1 MSLDKSSKI
10 FKMLIRSL
18 GNYMLIKK
26 EDICRVL
33 GKKKNCIERRRWV
46 WGENEFVVWPSNIC
60 SSPISENK
68 NMG

>member
-18 GNYMLIKK
+18 GNDVLIKK

-33 GKKKNCIERRRWV
+33 G
-46 WGENEFVVWPSNIC
+46 
-60 SSPISENK
+60 
-68 NMG
+68 